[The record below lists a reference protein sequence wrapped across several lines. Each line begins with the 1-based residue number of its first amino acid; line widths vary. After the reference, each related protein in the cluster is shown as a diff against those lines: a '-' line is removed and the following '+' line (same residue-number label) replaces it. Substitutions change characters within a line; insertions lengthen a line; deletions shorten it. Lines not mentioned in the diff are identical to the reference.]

1 MQYLIHVPGGSPE
14 VPALERALAAIDAS
28 VLADF
33 DVQAGVLRISS
44 WLDSGELV
52 RRVSEAGYPI
62 RAENVKQKASDC
74 CGGCGG

>member
-1 MQYLIHVPGGSPE
+1 MQYLIHVPGGSPD

-33 DVQAGVLRISS
+33 DTRAGMLRIST
-44 WLDSGELV
+44 WLDSAELV
-52 RRVSEAGYPI
+52 RRVAEAGYPV
-62 RAENVKQKASDC
+62 RPEHLQLKPSEC

>member
-1 MQYLIHVPGGSPE
+1 MQYLIHVPGGSPD

-33 DVQAGVLRISS
+33 DASAGTLRIST
-44 WLDSGELV
+44 WLDSDELV
-52 RRVSEAGYPI
+52 RRVGEAGYQVYP
-62 RAENVKQKASDC
+62 ENVKVKPSEC

>member
-33 DVQAGVLRISS
+33 DTQAGVLRISS
-44 WLDSGELV
+44 WLDSDELV
-52 RRVSEAGYPI
+52 RRVSEAGYAVRPESI
-62 RAENVKQKASDC
+62 KLKASDC